1 MIEFACVYC
10 GQPVRVGDE
19 LARKQIGCPACGHTI
34 RVRPAERGKAQPASA
49 VAPSETDRRIAER
62 WDHMSNDEIR
72 EAVLVPA
79 MPELERRRWI
89 LKRAL
94 APWLPRYDDLTLFTF
109 SFAFVVL
116 FAVEGDLR
124 RSLAETLAPNWTNPA
139 TAWFAIVA
147 LGALLC
153 LVNVFFAREKS
164 EFEKTLMLFFAV
176 LVTVGAGFSAGR
188 PMMSGGFGLLTLFP
202 LWNILN
208 GLILLILATFGI
220 LDEDCL
226 TGERATVR
234 QVLLATACITLLIL
248 ACRYLWQLE
257 PATAFSIAVVYTMS
271 LHNIVRRFFSMQ
283 WRPAGAGGHGRD
295 S

>member
-34 RVRPAERGKAQPASA
+34 RVRPAERGKALPVSA

-79 MPELERRRWI
+79 MPELERRRWM

-124 RSLAETLAPNWTNPA
+124 RSLVEMLAPNWTNPA

-176 LVTVGAGFSAGR
+176 WVTVGAGFSAGR

-208 GLILLILATFGI
+208 GLLLLILATFGI

-283 WRPAGAGGHGRD
+283 WRPADAGGHGHD